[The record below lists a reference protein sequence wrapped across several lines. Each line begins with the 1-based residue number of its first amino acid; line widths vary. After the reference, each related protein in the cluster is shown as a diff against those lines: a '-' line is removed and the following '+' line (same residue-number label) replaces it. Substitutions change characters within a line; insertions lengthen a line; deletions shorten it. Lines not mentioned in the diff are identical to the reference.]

1 MLLTVKLL
9 MLAAAALNF
18 VLQAIGYTHMLQ
30 LNSYR
35 TERYRKWCRENDE
48 KLVNVRHLL
57 PFLCIPAIWMNGRV
71 PEIALYATAAGVLLL
86 AGCRELPRYFAEKAA
101 GVYGACV
108 ARAAFAGGAVSSL
121 RRPLLFP
128 VRAAVGGL
136 SRIVFHGHLAVDGR
150 GEFPADADRKGDR
163 EPLCK
168 RCAAHPCRAR

>member
-9 MLAAAALNF
+9 MLLTAALNF
-18 VLQAIGYTHMLQ
+18 FLQAIGYTHMLQ

-86 AGCRELPRYFAEKAA
+86 TALLNLPKKAKKPLVYTARVWRVLFLQTVLFLLCAVPCFSCPRRGRWAFSVFFPPSFGC
-101 GVYGACV
+101 G
-108 ARAAFAGGAVSSL
+108 RAWQISF
-121 RRPLLFP
+121 
-128 VRAAVGGL
+128 
-136 SRIVFHGHLAVDGR
+136 
-150 GEFPADADRKGDR
+150 
-163 EPLCK
+163 
-168 RCAAHPCRAR
+168 